1 MIDTHVAAH
10 VDIARTPPSA
20 LRVALVADP
29 LFVYSGAERVIQ
41 QILEI
46 YPQSDVF
53 ALVDFLDED
62 ARRFLGGR
70 PVRTSFIQRL
80 PLARRHFRKIL
91 NLWPTAVEQLDL
103 RGYDLVISS
112 HNAVAHGVITS
123 PSQTH
128 VAYTHSPMR
137 YAWDLQE
144 EYLADARMSTGPK
157 GIWARRALHDLR
169 QWDFAA
175 AQRPDAFAA
184 NSSFVAGRIKKYYRR
199 SSTVINP
206 PVSIETFSLA
216 KAKGDYYVTAG
227 RLVSYK
233 RVDLIIEAFERLG
246 RRLIVV
252 GDGPEASRLRAL
264 SGRHVEFAGKVDHA
278 TLNRL
283 LGEARAFVFAGIEDF
298 GIAPVEAQAA
308 GTPVI
313 ALDAG
318 GLRETVRGH
327 DQDDATGLFFAEQ
340 TIESLI
346 TAVERFERE
355 RSGFDP
361 HACRKHA
368 MTFGAERF
376 RLAFRDLV
384 DQTIPAIT

>member
-1 MIDTHVAAH
+1 MAPHLP
-10 VDIARTPPSA
+10 RTP
-20 LRVALVADP
+20 RVALIADP
-29 LFVYSGAERVIQ
+29 LFVYSGAERVIE
-41 QILEI
+41 QILAI

-70 PVRTSFIQRL
+70 AVRTSFIQKL
-80 PLARRHFRKIL
+80 PFARRHFRKIL
-91 NLWPTAVEQLDL
+91 NIWPTAIEQLDL

-128 VAYTHSPMR
+128 VVYTHSPMR

-144 EYLADARMSTGPK
+144 EYLADAGMSTGPK
-157 GIWARRALHDLR
+157 GVWARRALHDLR
-169 QWDFAA
+169 LWDFAA

-199 SSTVINP
+199 PSTVINP
-206 PVSIETFSLA
+206 PVSVEAFSLA
-216 KAKGDYYVTAG
+216 KAKADYYVTAG
-227 RLVSYK
+227 RLVPYK
-233 RVDLIIEAFERLG
+233 RVDLIIKAFERVG
-246 RRLIVV
+246 RRLVVV
-252 GDGPEASRLRAL
+252 GDGPEASKLRAL
-264 SGRHVEFAGKVDHA
+264 GGRHTDFVGKVDHA
-278 TLNRL
+278 TLNQL

-313 ALDAG
+313 ALNAG
-318 GLRETVRGH
+318 GLRETVRGRDH
-327 DQDDATGLFFAEQ
+327 DGATGLFFEEQ
-340 TIESLI
+340 TVESLI
-346 TAVERFERE
+346 AAVERFEAE
-355 RSGFDP
+355 RDAFDP
-361 HACRKHA
+361 HVCRAHA

-384 DQTIPAIT
+384 DQTASAIT